1 MQAEVVSIGD
11 ELTSGQRLDTNT
23 QWLSERLGELG
34 VRVAYHTTV
43 ADDIEA
49 NVRVFRQ
56 AADRVDM
63 VVATGG
69 LGPTADDLTREALA
83 KAADV
88 PLVLDEAILEYIR
101 NLFALFGRDM
111 PERNRVQAMFPEGS
125 RSIANPSGTAPG
137 IDIRLPRGDGGFC
150 RVFALPGVPAEMH
163 KMWNETVAGEI
174 SATAGA
180 ARVIRHR
187 RIKCF
192 GLGESHLEEK
202 LPDLIRRGRQPSVGI
217 TVSGATITLRITAQG
232 ENAEECL
239 RSMEPTA
246 ATIYDCLGD
255 LVFGEGD
262 DELADA
268 VCRLLIERGK
278 TLATAEWGTG
288 GRIAHWLNDVAGS
301 EACYH
306 GGVVP
311 HTVAAAE
318 RMLAISP
325 ALLAENEPT
334 TAPVVEAMA
343 VGCKKL
349 TQANYAL
356 AVSEMPHFDRATKQ
370 SARFVFALATD
381 DDVIVRSA
389 PMLGDP
395 SIHKQRAAKQALN
408 LLRLTMLRGD

>member
-56 AADRVDM
+56 AVQRVDV

-83 KAADV
+83 QAAGV
-88 PLVLDEAILEYIR
+88 GLVLDESILEHIR

-111 PERNRVQAMFPEGS
+111 PERNRVQAEFPEGS
-125 RSIANPSGTAPG
+125 LPIANPSGTAPG
-137 IDIRLPRGDGGFC
+137 IDIRLPRGDGDTC
-150 RVFALPGVPAEMH
+150 RVFALPGVPAEMY
-163 KMWNETVAGEI
+163 KMWHETVAGEI
-174 SATAGA
+174 LAAGGGLQ
-180 ARVIRHR
+180 VIRHR

-239 RSMEPTA
+239 RSMEPTV
-246 ATIYDCLGD
+246 ATIHECLGE

-268 VCRLLIERGK
+268 VSRMLVERDK

-288 GRIAHWLNDVAGS
+288 GLIAHWLNEVAGS
-301 EACYH
+301 KACFL
-306 GGVVP
+306 GGLVP
-311 HTVAAAE
+311 HTVEAAQ
-318 RMLAISP
+318 RMLDISP
-325 ALLAENEPT
+325 SILEDNQPVSS
-334 TAPVVEAMA
+334 PVVEAMA
-343 VGCKKL
+343 IGCKKI
-349 TQANYAL
+349 TGADFAL
-356 AVSEMPHFDRATKQ
+356 AVSEMPEFDFSKKK
-370 SARFVFALATD
+370 SARFIFALATAD
-381 DDVIVRSA
+381 TVIVRSA
-389 PMLGDP
+389 PMLGDR
-395 SIHKQRAAKQALN
+395 SIHKIRAAKQALN
-408 LLRLTMLRGD
+408 LLRLTLIREG